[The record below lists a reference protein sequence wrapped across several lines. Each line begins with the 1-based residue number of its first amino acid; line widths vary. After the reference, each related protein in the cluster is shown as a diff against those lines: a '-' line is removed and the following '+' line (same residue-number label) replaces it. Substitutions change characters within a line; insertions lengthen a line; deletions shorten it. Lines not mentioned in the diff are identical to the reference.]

1 MPQCCA
7 RKRWF
12 AIVLLISLIPIFS
25 ACSMAE
31 LESFAM
37 ENRLE
42 EEEIQ
47 QRETRVIK
55 DKSKIL
61 VLEKVIKGGKQK
73 VDGAMGTFRRFM
85 IGPDD
90 EIKFIE
96 PVGVGGVDNYLY
108 IVDAGPKVVFR
119 LDLAANILEPIGDVG
134 NQFIGE
140 PGNIFVAKDRTF
152 YIADPE
158 GKQVLH
164 FNENGTVIKKLQ
176 DLANLA
182 RPMDMAVDEISGQ
195 ILVAD
200 GSYSHLLYFDQ
211 FGKAL
216 RAIGGRG
223 TGRGKFRAIT
233 AMSMGPEGVYVTDRL
248 ELPVQ
253 VISKEGE
260 PKYAFGESHHVYPTA
275 IAVTYDRLVFVADK
289 SDNTIRIYRDAE
301 LLAVFGGTGSA
312 PGRFREIASLWVDN
326 DLLYAADRMNKRIQV
341 MKILP
346 ENSRPEALKL

>member
-7 RKRWF
+7 RKRRF
-12 AIVLLISLIPIFS
+12 TITLFFLLIPIVS
-25 ACSMAE
+25 GCSMAE

-37 ENRLE
+37 ENRLDE
-42 EEEIQ
+42 EEFQ
-47 QRETRVIK
+47 QKETRIIK

-61 VLEKVIKGGKQK
+61 VLENVIKGGKQK
-73 VDGAMGTFRRFM
+73 VDGAMGTFRRLM

-90 EIKFIE
+90 EIKFTE
-96 PVGVGGVDNYLY
+96 PVGVGGIDNYLY
-108 IVDAGPKVVFR
+108 VVDAGPKVVFR
-119 LDLAANILEPIGDVG
+119 LDLAANIMEPIGDVG
-134 NQFIGE
+134 NQFVGD
-140 PGNIFVAKDRTF
+140 PGNIFVARDRTF
-152 YIADPE
+152 YITDPE
-158 GKQVLH
+158 GNQVLH
-164 FNENGTVIKKLQ
+164 FNENGTVLNKLQ
-176 DLANLA
+176 DPANLA
-182 RPMDMAVDEISGQ
+182 RPMDMAVDEVSGQ
-195 ILVAD
+195 VLVAD
-200 GSYSHLLYFDQ
+200 GSYSHILYFDQ
-211 FGKAL
+211 SGKAL

-233 AMSMGPEGVYVTDRL
+233 SMTLGPEGVYVADRL

-312 PGRFREIASLWVDN
+312 PGRFREISSLWVND
-326 DLLYAADRMNKRIQV
+326 DLLYAADKMNKRIQV
-341 MKILP
+341 MRILP
-346 ENSRPEALKL
+346 DNSRPEALKL